1 MRRIALEYFRIPVSS
16 EEKPVTEESVE
27 RLGRS
32 ILVYGLRFPPIVK
45 QLPDGTYT
53 LIAGERRARALCFLA
68 QQRLSFMCFGERVP
82 PGFIP
87 VIATSDISLG
97 SDDGSTL
104 DENSPADRLTWKQQ
118 AAAIAELHSL
128 RSDQASVTG
137 TVQTVTK
144 TATEIKGDGT
154 QADGFQGSRVK
165 EAVILAAHLEDPD
178 VTKAETQE
186 DAMKILR
193 SKMAEQHRAKL
204 AAEFDHAKT
213 NHTLH
218 HGDALA
224 CLRGYSRGTFNC
236 ILTDPPYEIE
246 AESFDSQAIKGHE
259 HKDNWIYALSCY
271 TALAKEG
278 FRITRENAT
287 LYTFCDINRFAAIK
301 VEFMSAG
308 WDVWPVPLIWA
319 KTAGVSPRPDAG
331 PTRTYEAILMATKGN
346 PPFHK
351 TGAPDVIVC
360 PQRKEMAFGVEK
372 PVDLYVELLAR
383 STLPG
388 DFVLDCFAGS
398 GTIFTAADRVK
409 VIAHGVEINEEYCRV
424 ALTRMS
430 NASAR
435 NP

>member
-1 MRRIALEYFRIPVSS
+1 MRSIAPESFRIPANS
-16 EEKPVTEESVE
+16 EEEPVTEKCVE

-32 ILVYGLRFPPIVK
+32 ILADGLKFPPIVK

-68 QQRLSFMCFGERVP
+68 QQQLSFICFGERVP

-97 SDDGSTL
+97 SANGSTS
-104 DENSPADRLTWKQQ
+104 DENSPTDRLTWKQQ
-118 AAAIAELHSL
+118 AAAIAELHAL

-137 TVQTVTK
+137 TTQTVTK

-154 QADGFQGSRVK
+154 QADGFQVSHVT
-165 EAVILAAHLEDPD
+165 EALILATYLEDSD
-178 VTKAETQE
+178 VAIAETQE
-186 DAMKILR
+186 DAIKILQT
-193 SKMAEQHRAKL
+193 KKLEQYRAKL
-204 AAEFDHAKT
+204 ATEFDQVKT

-218 HGDALA
+218 HGDALV
-224 CLRGYSRGTFNC
+224 CLRGYNRGYFNC
-236 ILTDPPYEIE
+236 ILTDPPHEIE
-246 AESFDSQAIKGHE
+246 AESFGSQAGKGYE
-259 HKDNWIYALSCY
+259 HRDNWKYTLSCY

-278 FRITRENAT
+278 FRITKENAT

-301 VEFMSAG
+301 DEFMLAG

-319 KTAGVSPRPDAG
+319 KTAGVSPRPNAG
-331 PTRTYEAILMATKGN
+331 PWRAYEAILMATKGN
-346 PPFHK
+346 PPFFK
-351 TGAPDVIVC
+351 TGSPDVIIC
-360 PQRKEMAFGVEK
+360 LQPEEMALGVKK
-372 PVDLYVELLAR
+372 PVDLYVELLSR

-398 GTIFTAADRVK
+398 GTIFPAADRGK
-409 VIAHGVEINEEYCRV
+409 VIAHGIEINEEYYRV

-430 NASAR
+430 NDSAG
-435 NP
+435 NL